1 MKLKTI
7 SLLLLAAFSQYA
19 HAAQVTSWKPY
30 LGAVVVSA
38 LLISIVLSLRN
49 KKADSTKAKI
59 LLTGLYFWP
68 LTFAGMMILALF
80 YHFR

>member
-1 MKLKTI
+1 MKLKTTT
-7 SLLLLAAFSQYA
+7 LLLLAALSQYA